1 MRSIYKTQ
9 EGNSKWKYTMYFDN
23 PKLLGDT
30 SIFDGL
36 FFLQELPPVQNLGP
50 VVFCIRSP
58 SFAKPRLKQNASASA
73 TDMLIWGSGC

>member
-1 MRSIYKTQ
+1 MNLY
-9 EGNSKWKYTMYFDN
+9 N
-23 PKLLGDT
+23 PKLHGDT

-73 TDMLIWGSGC
+73 RDMLIWGSGC